1 VGVEGV
7 YGLNCKVPAYQ
18 VLDSELNPQYY
29 KKKEREREKER
40 KKKRK
45 TGGKKERGE
54 K

>member
-29 KKKEREREKER
+29 KKREKER
-40 KKKRK
+40 KKERRKKRK
-45 TGGKKERGE
+45 TGGKKERGG